1 MMKKKMI
8 LTAMVA
14 MLAMVCWGQQAAK
27 AKKILDK
34 TAQTLNAQGGASAH
48 FTLSSDG
55 IGSTSGTIAIK
66 GVKFRATTPEAS
78 TWYNGT
84 TQWTYMKKTEEVNV
98 SNPDERQQSQLNP
111 YQFIT
116 MYKSG
121 YRLSMKEVAGGWEVH
136 LKALSLGRSIQE
148 MYVTVS
154 KQYVPTKV
162 RLREG
167 KKWSTITI
175 SDFKAG
181 NQSDDTFT
189 FPAKDY
195 PNAEIID
202 LR

>member
-1 MMKKKMI
+1 MKKRIMMTV
-8 LTAMVA
+8 LTV
-14 MLAMVCWGQQAAK
+14 MLAMVCFGQQPAK

-34 TAQTLNAQGGASAH
+34 TSAALNAQGGASAN
-48 FTLSSDG
+48 FTMQSDG

-66 GVKFRATTPEAS
+66 GNKFRATTPEAS

-84 TQWTYMKKTEEVNV
+84 TQWTYMKKTDEVNV

-111 YQFIT
+111 YKFIT

-121 YRLSMKEVAGGWEVH
+121 YRLGVKDVSGGWEVH
-136 LKALSLGRSIQE
+136 LKALNMGRSIQE
-148 MYVTVS
+148 MYINVS
-154 KQYVPTKV
+154 NQYLPTKV
-162 RLREG
+162 RIREG

-175 SDFKAG
+175 SNFHAG
-181 NQSDDTFT
+181 NQSDDTFV

-195 PNAEIID
+195 PDAEIID

>member
-1 MMKKKMI
+1 MKKRIMM
-8 LTAMVA
+8 TAMTV
-14 MLAMVCWGQQAAK
+14 MLALVCFGQQPAK

-34 TAQTLNAQGGASAH
+34 TAAALNAQGGASAN
-48 FTLSSDG
+48 FTMQSDG
-55 IGSTSGTIAIK
+55 VGSTSGTIAIK
-66 GVKFRATTPEAS
+66 GNKFRATTPEAS

-111 YQFIT
+111 YKFIT

-121 YRLSMKEVAGGWEVH
+121 YRLGVKDVSGGWEVH
-136 LKALSLGRSIQE
+136 LKALNMGRSIQE
-148 MYVTVS
+148 MYINVNQ
-154 KQYVPTKV
+154 QYLPTKV
-162 RLREG
+162 RIREG

-175 SDFKAG
+175 SNFRAG

-195 PNAEIID
+195 PDAEIID

>member
-1 MMKKKMI
+1 MKKRII
-8 LTAMVA
+8 LTTVVA
-14 MLAMVCWGQQAAK
+14 LLTVVCLGQTTK
-27 AKKILDK
+27 ARKILDK
-34 TAQTLNAQGGASAH
+34 TAQTLNAQGGASAN

-66 GVKFRATTPEAS
+66 GNKFRAQTPEAS
-78 TWYNGT
+78 TWYDGT

-116 MYKSG
+116 IYKSG

>member
-1 MMKKKMI
+1 MKKRII
-8 LTAMVA
+8 LTTVVA
-14 MLAMVCWGQQAAK
+14 LLTVVCLGQTTK
-27 AKKILDK
+27 ARKILDK
-34 TAQTLNAQGGASAH
+34 TAQTLNAQGGASAN

-66 GVKFRATTPEAS
+66 GNKFRAQTPEAS
-78 TWYNGT
+78 TWYDGT

-116 MYKSG
+116 IYKSG
-121 YRLSMKEVAGGWEVH
+121 YRLSVKDVTGGWEVR
-136 LKALSLGRSIQE
+136 LKALNLGRSIQE
-148 MYVTVS
+148 MYITVS

-167 KKWSTITI
+167 QKWSTITI
-175 SDFKAG
+175 SNFKAG

-189 FPAKDY
+189 FPSKDY
-195 PNAEIID
+195 PNAEVID

>member
-1 MMKKKMI
+1 MKKRIMM
-8 LTAMVA
+8 TAMTV
-14 MLAMVCWGQQAAK
+14 MLAMVCFGQQPAK

-34 TAQTLNAQGGASAH
+34 TAAALNAQGGASAN
-48 FTLSSDG
+48 FTMQSDG
-55 IGSTSGTIAIK
+55 VGSTSGTIAIK
-66 GVKFRATTPEAS
+66 GNKFRATTPEAS

-111 YQFIT
+111 YKFIT

-121 YRLSMKEVAGGWEVH
+121 YRLGVKDVSGGWEVH
-136 LKALSLGRSIQE
+136 LKALNMGRSIQE
-148 MYVTVS
+148 MYINVNP
-154 KQYVPTKV
+154 QYLPTKV
-162 RLREG
+162 RIREG

-175 SDFKAG
+175 SNFRAG

-195 PNAEIID
+195 PDAEIID

>member
-1 MMKKKMI
+1 MTA
-8 LTAMVA
+8 LTV
-14 MLAMVCWGQQAAK
+14 MLAMVCFGQQPAK

-34 TAQTLNAQGGASAH
+34 TASALNAQGGASAN
-48 FTLSSDG
+48 FTMQSDG

-66 GVKFRATTPEAS
+66 GNKFRATTPEAS

-111 YQFIT
+111 YKFIT

-121 YRLSMKEVAGGWEVH
+121 YRLGVKDVSGGWEVH
-136 LKALSLGRSIQE
+136 LKALNMGRSIQE
-148 MYVTVS
+148 MYIDVNN
-154 KQYVPTKV
+154 QYLPTKV
-162 RLREG
+162 RIREG

-175 SDFKAG
+175 SNFQAG
-181 NQSDDTFT
+181 NQSDDTFV

-195 PNAEIID
+195 PDAEIID

>member
-1 MMKKKMI
+1 MSKRI
-8 LTAMVA
+8 LLTAVVM
-14 MLAMVCWGQQAAK
+14 MLCTVCMGQQATK
-27 AKKILDK
+27 AKQILDK
-34 TAQTLNAQGGASAH
+34 TAATLNVQGGASAS
-48 FTLSSDG
+48 FTLSSEG

-66 GVKFRATTPEAS
+66 GNKFRAMTPEAS

-116 MYKSG
+116 LYKSG
-121 YRLSMKEVAGGWEVH
+121 YRLSVKDVTGGWEVH

-148 MYVTVS
+148 MYITVS

-175 SDFKAG
+175 SNFKAG
-181 NQSDDTFT
+181 QQSDDTFT
-189 FPAKDY
+189 FPSKDY
-195 PNAEIID
+195 PEAEIID

>member
-1 MMKKKMI
+1 MKKRII
-8 LTAMVA
+8 LTAVVA
-14 MLAMVCWGQQAAK
+14 LLTVVCLGQTTK
-27 AKKILDK
+27 ARKILDK
-34 TAQTLNAQGGASAH
+34 TAQTLNAQGGASAN

-66 GVKFRATTPEAS
+66 GNKFRAQTPEAS
-78 TWYNGT
+78 TWYDGT

-116 MYKSG
+116 IYKSG
-121 YRLSMKEVAGGWEVH
+121 YRLSVKDVTGGWEVR

-148 MYVTVS
+148 MYITVS

-167 KKWSTITI
+167 QKWSTITI
-175 SDFKAG
+175 SNFKAG

-189 FPAKDY
+189 FPSKDY
-195 PNAEIID
+195 PNAEVID